1 MHRYILLLLVTVAF
15 SAFSAL
21 AQDPNSPNPKALEAL
36 TKGDFPGAIRILDND
51 IANGKN
57 LYQSYRF
64 RSDVRRMVGDF
75 RGALADVNK
84 AIELRSTDGRLY
96 ETRAQ
101 LRMFTGADPKETA
114 GDLDMAISNGVK
126 HENVY
131 EMRGMIRMHSGD
143 YDGAIADYQTAIGMR
158 PNFAKAHI
166 GLSSVYKFK
175 EDDAK
180 ATEVLENFLA
190 GVENSNKKI
199 GSVKGEL
206 AAIATVDVPQR
217 VGKDVKV
224 GQDTVIYKQ
233 ETNDPGP
240 MTPEAAQRM
249 GDRLEQSKNTA
260 LAYINLA
267 QLYEKQGQFP
277 KAMETVEKGLAR
289 DPSDYFGIGVRGAIK
304 IGLKDYSGAMADL
317 DTAIRVIQRSAD
329 FYGRRGIAY
338 MMLGKEAEAEAD
350 FAKFLELAPKGKER
364 LEKLKNA
371 ALADKATQ

>member
-1 MHRYILLLLVTVAF
+1 MFRYALLLLVTFAL
-15 SAFSAL
+15 SAFTVF
-21 AQDPNSPNPKALEAL
+21 AQEPSSPNPKALEAL
-36 TKGDFPGAIRILDND
+36 TKGDFPGAIRLLDND
-51 IANGKN
+51 IAEGKN
-57 LYQSYRF
+57 LFQSYRF

-84 AIELRSTDGRLY
+84 AIELRPTEGRLY

-114 GDLDMAISNGVK
+114 NDLDMAISNGVK

-143 YDGAIADYQTAIGMR
+143 YDSAIADYQTAINMR

-166 GLSSVYKFK
+166 GLSSAYKFK

-180 ATEVLENFLA
+180 AMEVLENFLA
-190 GVENSNKKI
+190 GVENSTKKI
-199 GSVKGEL
+199 GAVRGEL
-206 AAIATVDVPQR
+206 AAIATVDIPQQ
-217 VGKDVKV
+217 VGKNVKV

-249 GDRLEQSKNTA
+249 GARLEQSKNTA

-267 QLYEKQGQFP
+267 QLYEKQGQFLR
-277 KAMETVEKGLAR
+277 AMETVEKGLAMDR
-289 DPSDYFGIGVRGAIK
+289 SDYFGIGIRGVIK
-304 IGLKDYSGAMADL
+304 IGLKDYSGALADL
-317 DTAIRVIQRSAD
+317 DAAIRVIQRSAD

-338 MMLGKEAEAEAD
+338 LMLGREAEAEAD
-350 FAKFLELAPKGKER
+350 FAKFLELAPKGKDR

-371 ALADKATQ
+371 ALAEKASQ